1 MTPQEFADLIDGREY
16 PFDFNGREEIDAE
29 QHGLVVV
36 YGASDDLMELRGT
49 IDDEGDCYDGGTF
62 LIDKQGLLPDWEQVE
77 DDEAAAEAYF
87 KRKATAKQIEAVW
100 CGEGA
105 DWTYKTDIPHATF
118 RIMEDGEV
126 YCIGMVFDIKEL
138 AACTQ

>member
-36 YGASDDLMELRGT
+36 YGASDDLMELRGA

-62 LIDKQGLLPDWEQVE
+62 LIDKRLF
-77 DDEAAAEAYF
+77 DESFADELVAEF
-87 KRKATAKQIEAVW
+87 GRL
-100 CGEGA
+100 
-105 DWTYKTDIPHATF
+105 
-118 RIMEDGEV
+118 
-126 YCIGMVFDIKEL
+126 KEFYL
-138 AACTQ
+138 YLSRLV